1 MSRFYARFPF
11 LPGAQ
16 RIVERAGIGVDEIP
30 GDLLRAAEQRFAAVV
45 QKRRDYSLFR
55 DPEREILVYPVLRL
69 MASVSPAY
77 SDMLARFYADRTVF
91 FTSMEGMADFFV
103 EAGLYVDPA
112 RPVFPLPRYMS
123 FPHIYPETKIY
134 HLPVS
139 GGRVYVPPERLP
151 YVAGCIAFHMVRRG
165 LPVEGKIP
173 ESVKEAVSRVISR
186 AIRPRKKEGRGKGIA
201 FIERIIAASGIPDG
215 RKRILLYWLI
225 PYWITIQGLS
235 VDEAVERAKEWISRQ
250 AGGKILESW
259 IRSDA
264 QNVKK
269 RGIRPWSL
277 AKVEKESPDLVKM
290 LREMGVL

>member
-16 RIVERAGIGVDEIP
+16 RIVERAGISVDAIP
-30 GDLLRAAEQRFAAVV
+30 RDLLRAAEQRFASIV
-45 QKRRDYSLFR
+45 KRERDYSLFR
-55 DPEREILVYPVLRL
+55 DPEKEVLVYPVLRL

-77 SDMLARFYADRTVF
+77 ADMLARFYADRTVF

-123 FPHIYPETKIY
+123 FPHVYPETKIY
-134 HLPVS
+134 HLPVR
-139 GGRVYVPPERLP
+139 GGNVYVPPERLP
-151 YVAGCIAFHMVRRG
+151 LVAGCIAFQMVRKG
-165 LPVEGKIP
+165 LPVGGKIP
-173 ESVKEAVSRVISR
+173 EEIREAVSRVVSR
-186 AIRPRKKEGRGKGIA
+186 SLRPRGRRGKGIG

-225 PYWITIQGLS
+225 PYWITVQGLS
-235 VDEAVERAKEWISRQ
+235 VDEAVERAKEWVSRQ

-277 AKVEKESPDLVKM
+277 SKVERESPDLVKM
-290 LREMGVL
+290 LREMGILS